1 VGGYV
6 VEQKEVSQI
15 NKWAYWIPSR
25 KWLFWV
31 GFSELFS
38 VLGFSR
44 WLTLP
49 SVFPLLW
56 ALGAVTLFLGVYQ
69 SSAGSLESG
78 TSKLSTF
85 ITQDQITQ
93 RDRLQN
99 EKRWA
104 KRCAWAFTLTLC
116 LIPVIT
122 SIALIAPHL
131 NTPEAAQV
139 GA

>member
-31 GFSELFS
+31 GFI
-38 VLGFSR
+38 
-44 WLTLP
+44 
-49 SVFPLLW
+49 FPLLW